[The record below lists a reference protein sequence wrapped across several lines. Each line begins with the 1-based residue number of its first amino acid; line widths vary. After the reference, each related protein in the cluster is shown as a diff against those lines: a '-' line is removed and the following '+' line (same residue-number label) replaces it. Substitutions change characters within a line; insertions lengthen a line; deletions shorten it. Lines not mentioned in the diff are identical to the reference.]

1 MAAPDSSALASAAAA
16 LAPAPAPGSPPLLTE
31 AQARACIACAGGAT
45 PLYAYSEARL
55 LAQADAALAF
65 PAPFGLT
72 VRFALKALP
81 NAAVLRLFL
90 ARGLA
95 FDASSGFEVRR
106 ALAAGV
112 PARLVSLSAQEL
124 PADDAELAALLHEG
138 VLVNAC
144 SLRQLERLGRLLKAH
159 GGAEAEAEAEAAAA
173 AATAAAQ
180 APAAGAAAEVGL
192 RFNPGVGSGGTA
204 YKTNVGGPQS
214 SFGIWH
220 ESAAEAAAI
229 AREAGLRIVRVHTHI
244 GSGGDPAVWQRAC
257 ALTLALARRFPDVRA
272 VNLGGGFRVARVAGE
287 ANTDLQ
293 AVGAPV
299 RALFEAFAAEAPADF
314 AEHAAGTGAAGGAGG
329 GGRRLRLELEPG
341 TFLVANAGC
350 VLSRVVDVVSTPS
363 YLFAKLDTGMTEILR
378 PSLYGAQHPI
388 HALLP
393 AGATEGAEAGAEAVA
408 GVGEGAGAG
417 AAAPRPTRAV
427 VVVGHCCESGDL
439 LTCAPGA
446 PETLAPRDLPALEPG
461 DLVAIGGAGAYCASM
476 AATNYNSFPA
486 AAEVLLLADGGSCRL
501 IRRRQTL
508 EQMLANESGC

>member
-16 LAPAPAPGSPPLLTE
+16 LAPAPAPGPPPLLTE

-124 PADDAELAALLHEG
+124 PADDAELAALLREG

-144 SLRQLERLGRLLKAH
+144 SLRQLERLGRVLKAR
-159 GGAEAEAEAEAAAA
+159 GGAEAETD
-173 AATAAAQ
+173 AATAAAAQ
-180 APAAGAAAEVGL
+180 GPTAGAAAEVGL

-220 ESAAEAAAI
+220 ESAAEAATI
-229 AREAGLRIVRVHTHI
+229 ARKAGLRVVRVHTHI

-314 AEHAAGTGAAGGAGG
+314 AEHAAGGGSGG

-350 VLSRVVDVVSTPS
+350 VLSRVVDGVSTPS

-378 PSLYGAQHPI
+378 PSLSGAQHPI

-393 AGATEGAEAGAEAVA
+393 AGAAL
-408 GVGEGAGAG
+408 
-417 AAAPRPTRAV
+417 PRPVRAV

-486 AAEVLLLADGGSCRL
+486 AAEVMLLADGDSCRL